1 MAQTLPNWW
10 RRVKPFGTA
19 MRDHDAF
26 AAYGA
31 RTDSQ
36 IARADSKLAQEKPS
50 HTAWKIEAK

>member
-1 MAQTLPNWW
+1 
-10 RRVKPFGTA
+10 